1 MQVKGKKIL
10 MVVNVDSFFLSH
22 RKEIAIATLNQGYNI
37 TIVTKDTGHKKEIEK
52 IGLNVIDLPIN
63 PTGKSIL
70 QEIKTLFFLLK
81 LYKREQPDI
90 VHHVGLKII
99 LWGSIAARITKIK
112 GVVNAV
118 SGLGFLFSQEKISIY
133 ANLIL
138 KFIKYAN
145 NRDNIAFIFQ
155 NADDIKLFMNNH
167 VVTKR
172 QITLIKGSGVDLNEF
187 NYTKPHTN
195 DKIRIL
201 FPARILKDKGAL
213 EFIKVA
219 QLLKTKWYDKVL
231 FVFAG
236 DCSSTNPTALN
247 ETELKENMIED
258 YLIWIGYRDDM
269 KLQYIKSDIVVLPSY
284 REGLPKSLIEACAI
298 GRPIVTTDVPGCR
311 ECVKDGENGYLV
323 QPRNAEELAE
333 KIEILI
339 KDKNKRELFGKNS
352 RIKAEKEFSIEN
364 VIEKHLR
371 IYNSLS
377 HK

>member
-1 MQVKGKKIL
+1 M
-10 MVVNVDSFFLSH
+10 
-22 RKEIAIATLNQGYNI
+22 
-37 TIVTKDTGHKKEIEK
+37 
-52 IGLNVIDLPIN
+52 
-63 PTGKSIL
+63 
-70 QEIKTLFFLLK
+70 K